1 MSGIAEPDAATLA
14 AEAALRALVTAYSR
28 AVDRRDFA
36 LMRSLYDDD
45 AFERHGQAFEG
56 GPDAYI
62 AFLHKATAAFEAT
75 VHYVVQTSFL
85 IDGDHAEGEV
95 HKINY
100 HRTHGPDRREIVT
113 GSRSLDHYVRRDG
126 TWRFLSR
133 QVTLDW
139 ARTQVVDP
147 AAYEDF
153 AAQSP
158 PGQAGPDDLSYHVLK
173 AFPRGPGVPPVRL
186 SKGGTT

>member
-1 MSGIAEPDAATLA
+1 VSGIAEPDAATLA
-14 AEAALRALVTAYSR
+14 SEAALRALVTAYSR

-62 AFLHKATAAFEAT
+62 EFLHKATAAYEAT
-75 VHYVVQTSFL
+75 VHYVVQTSFV
-85 IDGDHAEGEV
+85 IDGDTAEGEV

-100 HRTHGPDRREIVT
+100 HRTPDPDAEEIVT
-113 GSRSLDHYVRRDG
+113 GSRSHDHYIRRG
-126 TWRFLSR
+126 GRWRFLSR
-133 QVTLDW
+133 AVTLDW
-139 ARTQVVDP
+139 ARRQPVDA
-147 AAYEDF
+147 AAYDDP

-158 PGQAGPDDLSYHVLK
+158 HGRAGADDPSYLLLG
-173 AFPRGPGVPPVRL
+173 AFARHGASDKRENER
-186 SKGGTT
+186 

>member
-14 AEAALRALVTAYSR
+14 SEAALRALVTAYSR

-62 AFLHKATAAFEAT
+62 AFLHKATAAYEAT
-75 VHYVVQTSFL
+75 VHYVVQTSFA

-100 HRTHGPDRREIVT
+100 HRTPGPDAEEFVT
-113 GSRSLDHYVRRDG
+113 GSRSQDHYIRRG
-126 TWRFLSR
+126 GRWRFLSR
-133 QVTLDW
+133 AVTLDW
-139 ARTQVVDP
+139 ARRTPVDRE
-147 AAYEDF
+147 AYGDP

-158 PGQAGPDDLSYHVLK
+158 LGRAGADDPSYRILAAFGRFEATDIKESK
-173 AFPRGPGVPPVRL
+173 A
-186 SKGGTT
+186 